1 MPSEMPGHDIYT
13 ESIANGTLLI
23 YPVTSLNST
32 CYGTVTA
39 IEYCY
44 RFTGVDQAMLDWT
57 VFILEDRSNEFMI
70 NHLHNIQAHGSLSSA
85 NCTSSLT
92 TGVTCCNRTSI
103 ENFNL
108 SMNFAFGVTDSQG
121 ATLLGV
127 HNGVPQYT
135 VNVVL
140 LNKNNFNLSVGHT
153 IPHTPMVQRGIRML
167 WFIIGKHA

>member
-1 MPSEMPGHDIYT
+1 MPSEMPGHDIDT
-13 ESIANGTLLI
+13 EPIAGGTLLI
-23 YPVTSLNST
+23 YPVTSLSST

-44 RFTGVDQAMLDWT
+44 RFTGVNQTMLDWT
-57 VFILEDRSNEFMI
+57 VFILEDSSNGFTI
-70 NHLHNIQAHGSLSSA
+70 NHRHNIQAHGSLSSA
-85 NCTSSLT
+85 NCTSST

-108 SMNFAFGVTDSQG
+108 SMNFAFGVTDSRG

-127 HNGVPQYT
+127 HTEVRQYT
-135 VNVVL
+135 VNVML
-140 LNKNNFNLSVGHT
+140 LNKNDFNLSVGHT
-153 IPHTPMVQRGIRML
+153 IPRTPMEQRGIRML